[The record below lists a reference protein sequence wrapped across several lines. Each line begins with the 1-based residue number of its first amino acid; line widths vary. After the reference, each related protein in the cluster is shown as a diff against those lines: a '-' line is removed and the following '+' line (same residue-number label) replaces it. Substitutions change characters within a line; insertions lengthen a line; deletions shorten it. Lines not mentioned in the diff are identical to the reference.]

1 MFLRFISMECK
12 GGASKTEILRK
23 KFVIVPEYSSCWA
36 QIGKLYCLF
45 VDIKALSKIPTSLKL
60 TYYLCNF
67 PLKPILLIQRS
78 CLYSVFVLPTLENK
92 YTMPNR
98 NKHQSRNIVKSADWH
113 EILKWNWTKSIC
125 SCRTWEQL
133 LTLTIIL
140 FIFQ

>member
-45 VDIKALSKIPTSLKL
+45 VNIKALSKIPTSLKL

-78 CLYSVFVLPTLENK
+78 CLYSVFCCLRWN
-92 YTMPNR
+92 

-113 EILKWNWTKSIC
+113 EILKWNWAKFIC

-140 FIFQ
+140 FLFQ